1 MRIYKMGEYINERQ
15 NGIMYDKTQVWIRI
29 LMEIKI
35 SEIKANEIAFKV
47 KIPWNN
53 YTIKMSINQMRK
65 LKSKM
70 ELLIIIS
77 FSKNPMKWNTL
88 TNKYK
93 MGIYYKSKNGIIKV
107 WHGNTET

>member
-1 MRIYKMGEYINERQ
+1 
-15 NGIMYDKTQVWIRI
+15 
-29 LMEIKI
+29 MEIKI

-77 FSKNPMKWNTL
+77 FSKNPMK
-88 TNKYK
+88 
-93 MGIYYKSKNGIIKV
+93 
-107 WHGNTET
+107 